1 MVTKHLSINDAGVNL
16 WLEAVGNEGGQSA
29 IERCSTKHT
38 GVFVA
43 AVKTKAQCTLVKAV
57 KKILHPAHD
66 LQGVSLSMLT
76 TVIITMAAA

>member
-29 IERCSTKHT
+29 IEWCSTKHT

-43 AVKTKAQCTLVKAV
+43 AVKTKAQW
-57 KKILHPAHD
+57 HD
-66 LQGVSLSMLT
+66 QFWQSLEEG
-76 TVIITMAAA
+76 AGK